1 MIFLAAYP
9 AMNPIVP
16 PAPIG
21 LLVKEEIQ
29 VQQSCIYSSF
39 STFCCIRAW
48 FVTQTGIVSLYLY
61 YIIIG
66 FSNTLDD
73 FLRHSYKLP
82 SGLILNP
89 IEEDLAITYGFR
101 NFAAHK
107 IENQPVIY
115 QSFQTIVQRCLNVI
129 FFAIESSY

>member
-21 LLVKEEIQ
+21 IANEGRDSSTTVMYLLLL
-29 VQQSCIYSSF
+29 F
-39 STFCCIRAW
+39 HFL
-48 FVTQTGIVSLYLY
+48 LYQ
-61 YIIIG
+61 G
-66 FSNTLDD
+66 LDD

-89 IEEDLAITYGFR
+89 IEEDLAITC
-101 NFAAHK
+101 K
-107 IENQPVIY
+107 L
-115 QSFQTIVQRCLNVI
+115 S
-129 FFAIESSY
+129 